1 MFRLCH
7 DISPGLRSQVRIR
20 LPLYKKEVG
29 TLTFEL
35 MPLWHDTYE
44 KSWFLR
50 SAEFYRYARFYCAI
64 ESNRIV
70 GKWLAFLDGT
80 DRIAVNNRRSHK

>member
-29 TLTFEL
+29 TLAFEL

-44 KSWFLR
+44 KSWV
-50 SAEFYRYARFYCAI
+50 SKEC
-64 ESNRIV
+64 
-70 GKWLAFLDGT
+70 
-80 DRIAVNNRRSHK
+80 